1 MNNWIEII
9 VIAFLIFTVFYFVYR
24 NFKIKRNFAILAQM
38 HMQVLSDAGMLER
51 KVKELYQEIENL
63 KLQETDGFLKF
74 VSDSRDW
81 AYQYIEEV
89 QSGLK
94 LFIDEAGPQIEYYDK
109 YGSAVDGM
117 ISPHDFALKKI
128 SGAYKEL
135 KKLLPDDYGKIN
147 T

>member
-1 MNNWIEII
+1 MIEFIAFVVFIFLFFILIINNIRFSIKLSSASKKLIQANIDNTILAEKLFEISAQII
-9 VIAFLIFTVFYFVYR
+9 VKKETE
-24 NFKIKRNFAILAQM
+24 
-38 HMQVLSDAGMLER
+38 SDA
-51 KVKELYQEIENL
+51 
-63 KLQETDGFLKF
+63 FLKF

-94 LFIDEAGPQIEYYDK
+94 LFIDEVGPQVEYYDK

-117 ISPHDFALKKI
+117 IAPHDFALKKI

-135 KKLLPDDYGKIN
+135 KKLLPNDYGRID

>member
-1 MNNWIEII
+1 MIQTVLL
-9 VIAFLIFTVFYFVYR
+9 VILSVLSTAFAFLFYIQRKKNIQIIAQTVEFF
-24 NFKIKRNFAILAQM
+24 I
-38 HMQVLSDAGMLER
+38 
-51 KVKELYQEIENL
+51 
-63 KLQETDGFLKF
+63 LQESQKEQMKTDKEKANEDFLKF

-94 LFIDEAGPQIEYYDK
+94 LFIDEVGPQVEYYDK

-117 ISPHDFALKKI
+117 IAPHDFALKKI

-135 KKLLPDDYGKIN
+135 KKLLPNDYGRID

>member
-1 MNNWIEII
+1 MIQTVLLII
-9 VIAFLIFTVFYFVYR
+9 LSVLSTAFAFLFYIQRKKNIQIIAQTVEFF
-24 NFKIKRNFAILAQM
+24 I
-38 HMQVLSDAGMLER
+38 
-51 KVKELYQEIENL
+51 
-63 KLQETDGFLKF
+63 LQESQKEQMKTDKEKANEDFLKF

-94 LFIDEAGPQIEYYDK
+94 LFIDEVGPQVEYYDK

-117 ISPHDFALKKI
+117 IAPHDFALKKI

-135 KKLLPDDYGKIN
+135 KKLLPNDYGRID